1 MPDIIYILTNEAMQG
16 YVKIGKTKKSL
27 SQRLKQL
34 DVTSL
39 PLPFECFFA
48 AEVEN
53 CDVVERLLHDAFAD
67 RRTRKSREFFEIAPE
82 RVASALKLAA
92 LREITVEDV
101 LDDEARVAIKETI
114 ERRAP
119 FNFAIVN
126 VPIGATL
133 VHTGDEATT
142 CQVANSKQ
150 VEFEGELVSLS
161 DAALR
166 VYHRLGKNWKT
177 VSGPTSWLY
186 ENETLDARRRRIE
199 NA

>member
-1 MPDIIYILTNEAMQG
+1 MQG

-101 LDDEARVAIKETI
+101 LDDEARVAIK
-114 ERRAP
+114 
-119 FNFAIVN
+119 
-126 VPIGATL
+126 
-133 VHTGDEATT
+133 
-142 CQVANSKQ
+142 
-150 VEFEGELVSLS
+150 
-161 DAALR
+161 
-166 VYHRLGKNWKT
+166 
-177 VSGPTSWLY
+177 
-186 ENETLDARRRRIE
+186 
-199 NA
+199 

>member
-101 LDDEARVAIKETI
+101 IDDEARAAIKETI
-114 ERRAP
+114 ERRSP

-133 VHTGDEATT
+133 VHTGDEAAT
-142 CQVANSKQ
+142 CQVVNSKQ

-186 ENETLDARRRRIE
+186 ENEMLDTRRRRIE

>member
-16 YVKIGKTKKSL
+16 YLKIGKTKKSL
-27 SQRLKQL
+27 LQRLKQL

-119 FNFAIVN
+119 FNFSIVN

-186 ENETLDARRRRIE
+186 ENETLDTRRRRIE

>member
-1 MPDIIYILTNEAMQG
+1 MPEIIYILTNEAMQG

-92 LREITVEDV
+92 LREITVEVV

-186 ENETLDARRRRIE
+186 ENETLDTRRRRIE

>member
-1 MPDIIYILTNEAMQG
+1 MPDIIYILPNEAMQG

-101 LDDEARVAIKETI
+101 MDDEARVAIKETI
-114 ERRAP
+114 ERRSP

-186 ENETLDARRRRIE
+186 ENETLDTRRRRIE

>member
-101 LDDEARVAIKETI
+101 MGDEARVAIKETI
-114 ERRAP
+114 ERRSP

-186 ENETLDARRRRIE
+186 ENETLDTRRRRIE

>member
-101 LDDEARVAIKETI
+101 MDDEARVAIKETI
-114 ERRAP
+114 ERRSP

-186 ENETLDARRRRIE
+186 ENETLDTRRRRIE

>member
-114 ERRAP
+114 ERRSP

-177 VSGPTSWLY
+177 VSGPATWLY